1 MAKKKFRSFAKRL
14 ARRIGIAQLIIM
26 ALVSWLIYDSAKD
39 IVVMEETDVY
49 RSYLSNANER
59 VSGMLSEVSSGTV
72 NHVYEIEENLAQP
85 DKMTALMNRIV
96 AQNPLIRSC
105 GVSFIDNYYPQK
117 GHWFCP
123 YAYRDEDGQI
133 KEKVVGDASHD
144 YLTAEWSHDI
154 LLRADVDGIP
164 LLVLAVV

>member
-14 ARRIGIAQLIIM
+14 ARWIGIAQLIIM

-85 DKMTALMNRIV
+85 DKMTDLMNRIV
-96 AQNPLIRSC
+96 AQNPLICSC
-105 GVSFIDNYYPQK
+105 GISF
-117 GHWFCP
+117 
-123 YAYRDEDGQI
+123 
-133 KEKVVGDASHD
+133 VGS
-144 YLTAEWSHDI
+144 LTND
-154 LLRADVDGIP
+154 P
-164 LLVLAVV
+164 K